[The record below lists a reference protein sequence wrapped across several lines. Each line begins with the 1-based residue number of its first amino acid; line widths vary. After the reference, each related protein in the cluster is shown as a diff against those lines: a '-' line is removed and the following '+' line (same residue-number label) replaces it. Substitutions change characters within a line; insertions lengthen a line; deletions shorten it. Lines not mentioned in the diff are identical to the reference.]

1 MDFPKTSL
9 KEKFQEVKQVENIH
23 KFKRIWTS
31 VVWGYSWVVKD
42 KLEAFS
48 MLKINFYIWYHGGQP
63 WSPRR
68 HCPLHISKIG
78 LLVELTVRYILAWNF
93 LCSDHFTLINVAYAI

>member
-1 MDFPKTSL
+1 MVDFPKTSL

-48 MLKINFYIWYHGGQP
+48 MLKINFLYLVSWRSTVVSQKTLPIAYIKD
-63 WSPRR
+63 R
-68 HCPLHISKIG
+68 
-78 LLVELTVRYILAWNF
+78 
-93 LCSDHFTLINVAYAI
+93 TLG